1 MLSMSYKI
9 RYDMTKRNE
18 AIAILTGGGPA
29 PGMNTVVGSVAKTFL
44 QKGYSVIGLH
54 KGFTGLFREAPA
66 TENITFLKADEIFN
80 LAGSFLR
87 MSRFK
92 PSDEDFEKRFN
103 WQFFTENNIKLLV
116 TIGGDD
122 TASTANRVA
131 KFLEEK
137 RHPIANIHVPK
148 TIDNDL
154 PLPDCAP
161 TFGYESAK
169 DKGAVIARA
178 VYVDARTSGNWFV
191 MSAMGRSAG
200 HLAFGIGEACHYP
213 MIVIP
218 EMFNKTPITI
228 DKIIRLMVSSIVK
241 RRIVGMD
248 YGAAVISEGVFHEL
262 SEAELSS
269 CGIHFTYDAH
279 GHPELG
285 KVSKACFFSMLLDQ
299 RLAELKL
306 NVQTRTVELGYEIRG
321 QTPVAYDLT
330 YCSEL
335 GIGVYKLFSEGK
347 TGCMVYVDGC
357 GNVEP
362 LYLKDLQDPAT
373 GKILPRMVDISSD
386 RFKAVVDNILMAI
399 TPPDYEAARQYLSN
413 PEEYDF
419 CKILGW
425 DETDL

>member
-1 MLSMSYKI
+1 
-9 RYDMTKRNE
+9 MTKRNE

-218 EMFNKTPITI
+218 EMFDKTEITVE
-228 DKIIRLMVSSIVK
+228 KIVNLVISSIIK
-241 RRIVGMD
+241 RKIMGMD
-248 YGAAVISEGVFHEL
+248 YGAAVISEGVFHAL
-262 SEAELSS
+262 SDEEIRKS
-269 CGIHFTYDAH
+269 GIHFTYD
-279 GHPELG
+279 ELG
-285 KVSKACFFSMLLDQ
+285 KVSKAHIFNEMI
-299 RLAELKL
+299 EKKLKEIGL
-306 NVQTRTVELGYEIRG
+306 KVKSRPVELGYEIRC
-321 QTPVAYDLT
+321 QTPIAYDLT